1 MAFPWLLEVWR
12 RTRGIC
18 YTDDE
23 LGRVGR
29 AERGREAL
37 RLRRNRNA
45 KQQSQGVNA
54 L

>member
-12 RTRGIC
+12 RTRGIWG

-23 LGRVGR
+23 LGLVGR

-37 RLRRNRNA
+37 RLRRNRNT
-45 KQQSQGVNA
+45 KQQS
-54 L
+54 